1 MKTDE
6 GKIVLFHPHVPESAI
21 HAVERTLR
29 TRWIGQGP
37 RVEEFER
44 RFSDRFG
51 SGRPAVAVGA
61 GTDALHLA
69 YILAG
74 INEGKEII
82 APVLT
87 CAATN
92 IPLLYMRAKV
102 QFADIQP
109 RTLNIDPSHVRE
121 LVNEH
126 TAAIVCVHYGGLA
139 CDMDQLGSI
148 ALAWG
153 IPVIEDAAHAL
164 GATYHGIPV
173 GSLSDFTAFSFQAIK
188 HITTGDGGM
197 LTIKQNSLAEKAK
210 RIRWFGI
217 DRTSEYVGMGDN
229 DIKELGYKYQ
239 MTDIAAS
246 MGLAGLDEL
255 DQVLALRRK
264 LFEKYKE
271 ELEGV
276 PGIELIGGDYTDR
289 EHAAWLCTIVS
300 ENRSDLQ
307 RKLSENMIESGQV
320 HHRNDRYS
328 IFSGLRKELPTMNAL
343 EDRYLSLPL
352 HTKMTFGDVERICSV
367 IRCGW

>member
-6 GKIVLFHPHVPESAI
+6 RKIVLFHPHVPESAI

-29 TRWIGQGP
+29 TRWVGQGP

-51 SGRPAVAVGA
+51 SGRPSVAVGA

-69 YILAG
+69 YILAE
-74 INEGKEII
+74 ITEGKEVIT
-82 APVLT
+82 PVMT

-92 IPLLYMRAKV
+92 IPLLYTGAKV
-102 QFADIQP
+102 KFADIHP
-109 RTLNIDPSHVRE
+109 HSLNIDPTHVGK
-121 LVNEH
+121 LVNER
-126 TAAIVCVHYGGLA
+126 TAAIVCVHYGGLP
-139 CDMDQLGSI
+139 CDMEELGSI
-148 ALAWG
+148 ASTWG
-153 IPVIEDAAHAL
+153 IPVIEDGAHAL
-164 GATYHGIPV
+164 GATCHGEPI
-173 GSLSDFTAFSFQAIK
+173 GSLSDFTAFSFQAVK

-197 LTIKQNSLAEKAK
+197 LTVKQSSLAEKAK
-210 RIRWFGI
+210 RIRWLGV
-217 DRTSEYVGMGDN
+217 DRTSEHGDMGDN
-229 DIKELGYKYQ
+229 DIKEIGYKYQ

-271 ELEGV
+271 ELQGV

-289 EHAAWLCTIVS
+289 EHAAWLCTIVA

-307 RKLSENMIESGQV
+307 RKLSDNMIESGQV
-320 HHRNDRYS
+320 HYRNDRYS

-352 HTKMTFGDVERICSV
+352 HTKMTIGDVERICL
-367 IRCGW
+367 